1 MIEQEPMQVRAEFA
15 ERLRVEVPIT
25 SDALVRGV
33 SKVAKAR
40 FVSPA
45 GIYHCDGARTENNN
59 DLLND
64 HFPNRAKNAF
74 GGCDGTSTYRARIVG
89 CMVRDI
95 VCRWCDRRALKLMA
109 SSSSVGS
116 SVGGS
121 GWRYS
126 AAPATVTF
134 FKVGR

>member
-59 DLLND
+59 DLLKRS
-64 HFPNRAKNAF
+64 FSQQGQER
-74 GGCDGTSTYRARIVG
+74 
-89 CMVRDI
+89 VR
-95 VCRWCDRRALKLMA
+95 RLRRD
-109 SSSSVGS
+109 VHVPGS
-116 SVGGS
+116 DCWLHGS
-121 GWRYS
+121 GYCLS
-126 AAPATVTF
+126 V
-134 FKVGR
+134 V